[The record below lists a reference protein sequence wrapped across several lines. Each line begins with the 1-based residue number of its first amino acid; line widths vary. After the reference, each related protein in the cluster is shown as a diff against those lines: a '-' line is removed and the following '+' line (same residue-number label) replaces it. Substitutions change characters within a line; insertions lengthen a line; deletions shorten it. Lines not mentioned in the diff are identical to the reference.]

1 MKKCVNIRKNAVN
14 NEYICCMMKHF
25 SSKYIYEYPNWPQF
39 YWREQE
45 ISALFGE
52 VRNLQGRLFAQM
64 NMLGFTAKEEATL
77 ATMTM
82 DVLKTSEIEGEH
94 LEYENVRSSIAKR
107 LGINVGGYLPTRRN
121 VDGVVE
127 MMLDASQNYKNP
139 LTHERL
145 FGWHAA
151 LFPTG
156 YSGMYKI
163 DVGCYRTEEMH
174 IVSGA
179 MGKQRVHYMAVPA
192 VNVQAEMETFLAW
205 LNTDQGLDPVIK
217 SALANFWFIIIHP
230 FDDGNGRIARA
241 ISDLLLARADNTPD
255 RFYSMS
261 TQIMEERKHYYAM
274 LQKVQHSKG
283 DVTEW
288 MQWFLMCLKNALLST
303 QASLDM
309 VLKKHEFW
317 KNHEHTE
324 LNERQRKMLN
334 KLFEPFDGKLKSSKW
349 AKMTKC
355 SADTALRDIKDLMDK
370 GILRQEQQGGRS
382 TNYELVSF

>member
-1 MKKCVNIRKNAVN
+1 
-14 NEYICCMMKHF
+14 MKHF

-39 YWREQE
+39 YWRERE

-107 LGINVGGYLPTRRN
+107 LGINVGGYLPARRN

-127 MMLDASQNYKNP
+127 MMLDAAQNYQNP

-163 DVGCYRTEEMH
+163 DVGCYRTEEMQ

-179 MGKQRVHYMAVPA
+179 MGKERVHYMAVPA

-261 TQIMEERKHYYAM
+261 SQIMLERKHYYAM

-288 MQWFLMCLKNALLST
+288 MHWFLMCLKNALLST
-303 QASLDM
+303 QTSLDM

-370 GILRQEQQGGRS
+370 GILRQEQSGGRS